1 MIRNLSIIFPLFNE
15 EYRLIETF
23 KKILSFKKKVKNKKI
38 EIFFVDD
45 GSKDRSSELIK
56 EFIKKNSTNKFKFFY
71 LKLNKNMG
79 KGYALKYGI
88 RKSSMHWILTTD
100 IDLSVPLHQIIKWEK
115 SNQIK
120 NSKIFFGSRN
130 LKNSKVEKNILRFLL
145 GKIFTFLTKILF
157 NIKLKDTQCGFKLYE
172 RGIAKGIFSGLTRYG
187 YIHDLEIALIA
198 KKRKLNI
205 KELPVKWTHKKGSKL
220 NIIIDPIIMFL
231 NILSLKIKYF
241 KKF

>member
-56 EFIKKNSTNKFKFFY
+56 EFIKKNRTNKFKFFY

-88 RKSSMHWILTTD
+88 QKSSMYWILTTD
-100 IDLSVPLHQIIKWEK
+100 IDLSVFLHQII
-115 SNQIK
+115 
-120 NSKIFFGSRN
+120 
-130 LKNSKVEKNILRFLL
+130 
-145 GKIFTFLTKILF
+145 
-157 NIKLKDTQCGFKLYE
+157 
-172 RGIAKGIFSGLTRYG
+172 
-187 YIHDLEIALIA
+187 
-198 KKRKLNI
+198 
-205 KELPVKWTHKKGSKL
+205 
-220 NIIIDPIIMFL
+220 
-231 NILSLKIKYF
+231 
-241 KKF
+241 